1 MKGIKTMVN
10 RINYRDFVIITNH
23 INIEVWWK
31 GEKIKAFSIDTKY
44 NTVRDWI
51 YDFER
56 KHKQEN

>member
-1 MKGIKTMVN
+1 MVN